1 MGGDGRFHLTSESI
15 FNDQEHTDL
24 PPDKVDSDFECHD
37 VRTPEPTNDVHSVNQ
52 AFTIRRLPTNR
63 PTDALNLDDSAG
75 SSNSGVDLDI
85 DEIAAYTPMV
95 QHTIPTTIALMPIIT
110 PLIM

>member
-1 MGGDGRFHLTSESI
+1 MGVDGHFQVTSESI
-15 FNDQEHTDL
+15 FNDQENTDL
-24 PPDKVDSDFECHD
+24 PPDKDDPDFERHD
-37 VRTPEPTNDVHSVNQ
+37 VRTPVPTTTAHSVHQ
-52 AFTIRRLPTNR
+52 AFTIRRLPTYR
-63 PTDALNLDDSAG
+63 TTDALNLDDSAG
-75 SSNSGVDLDI
+75 TSNSGVDLDI